1 MSRVRAAVVGC
12 GHFGRHHAEKYAACA
27 RTRLVAVVDRDEAVA
42 RSLANR
48 LGVLALTDPA
58 DLIGLADAASVAVP
72 TSEHVG
78 VARRLLQ
85 GGLHVLVEKP
95 IATTLAD
102 ASVLIALAAEHG
114 RILQVGHL
122 ERFNAAVLALD
133 DVIDRPLF
141 IESHRIAPFSERGTD
156 VDVVLDLMIHDI
168 DLIQLLVGRPLAAID
183 AVGVPVL
190 SGRDDIANARLRF
203 AGGCV
208 ANVTAS
214 RVSYKT
220 ERRMR
225 VFAQN
230 HYVNCDLG
238 TGKIFGYRLRGD
250 PTTEGLAAI
259 ATETLEIPKQDS
271 LANEIDA
278 FLDCILKG
286 GKPLVDGRVGSEALR
301 VASMI
306 NESID
311 AHLKRVANR
320 PKVRSPETEPMP
332 SL

>member
-12 GHFGRHHAEKYAACA
+12 GHFGRHHAEKYAACTGA
-27 RTRLVAVVDRDEAVA
+27 RLVAVVDRDEAAA
-42 RSLANR
+42 RSLAER
-48 LGVLALTDPA
+48 LGVLALTDA
-58 DLIGLADAASVAVP
+58 GDLPGLADAASVAVP
-72 TSEHVG
+72 TSSHVE
-78 VARRLLQ
+78 VASRLID

-95 IATTLAD
+95 LATTLAD
-102 ASVLIALAAEHG
+102 ASALIALAATHE

-122 ERFNAAVLALD
+122 ERFNAAVLALS

-168 DLIQLLVGRPLAAID
+168 DLIQLLVGRPLAALD

-214 RVSYKT
+214 RVSFKS

-225 VFAQN
+225 LFQRDAYISIDFSAGSATVARRDPAASGIVPGIALEQRA
-230 HYVNCDLG
+230 LG
-238 TGKIFGYRLRGD
+238 ANDALMLEIEAFV
-250 PTTEGLAAI
+250 AAI
-259 ATETLEIPKQDS
+259 RGERPVAVSGE
-271 LANEIDA
+271 
-278 FLDCILKG
+278 
-286 GKPLVDGRVGSEALR
+286 DGRLALDT
-301 VASMI
+301 ALQI
-306 NESID
+306 T
-311 AHLKRVANR
+311 AALQR
-320 PKVRSPETEPMP
+320 PR
-332 SL
+332 

>member
-27 RTRLVAVVDRDEAVA
+27 RTRLVAVVDREEAA
-42 RSLANR
+42 AQSLAER
-48 LGVLALTDPA
+48 FGVLALTDPA

-72 TSEHVG
+72 TSQHVG

-95 IATTLAD
+95 IAATLAD
-102 ASVLIALAAEHG
+102 ASALIALAAEQG

-214 RVSYKT
+214 RVSFKS

-225 VFAQN
+225 LFQRDAYVSIDFVAGNATIARRDPAAAGVVPGVALERRELGVNDALMLEIEAFA
-230 HYVNCDLG
+230 
-238 TGKIFGYRLRGD
+238 
-250 PTTEGLAAI
+250 AAI
-259 ATETLEIPKQDS
+259 HGERPVAVSGE
-271 LANEIDA
+271 
-278 FLDCILKG
+278 
-286 GKPLVDGRVGSEALR
+286 DGRRAL
-301 VASMI
+301 
-306 NESID
+306 D
-311 AHLKRVANR
+311 AALKITAALQR
-320 PKVRSPETEPMP
+320 PR
-332 SL
+332 